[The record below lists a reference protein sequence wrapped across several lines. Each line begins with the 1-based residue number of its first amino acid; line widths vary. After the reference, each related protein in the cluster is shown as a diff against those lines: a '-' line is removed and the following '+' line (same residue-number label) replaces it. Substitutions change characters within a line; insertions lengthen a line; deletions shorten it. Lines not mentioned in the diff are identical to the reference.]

1 MNRFVYEGVQLYDVR
16 GTSNGAGYVCQYD
29 KCKQGEA
36 NSTYYSSLMYTL
48 CNTQTLVGWS
58 PKSPF
63 IGFLAHDV
71 VNLSCLPYVSL
82 NSYTQI
88 TVNFND
94 QI

>member
-36 NSTYYSSLMYTL
+36 SSSLMYTL
-48 CNTQTLVGWS
+48 YNTQTLVGWS